1 MSVPADRMRRRVNF
15 VDEGATLP
23 SNTVPGIDDPIV
35 AAEKSRMANQR
46 QEYNRSL
53 RGRAEQFGQD
63 LVDEVPRALQALPGA
78 GGAVARLGMVP
89 RGIGA
94 ATAPLATGSTAAS
107 NLAAASTVAAAVPSA
122 AVLARNEAL
131 SSGVTPSAR
140 RAGTSRRG
148 GAPMAGSLDGT
159 RQVQTAPDAAD
170 TDYTFGP
177 ERVSTQ
183 QVEAPTLRGRQGA
196 IIANPGAMSVTD
208 RLRGLMSEF
217 KGSPSLRR
225 LAAEQIIGE
234 AQAREDN
241 FQGAQ
246 AENAAADRAQAD
258 MTMRSREAYADRRLR
273 ADMSNQDA
281 SQRSLNSDREYELG
295 RADRQLQAAEL
306 AIARRAAEAK
316 ASATAETAANQ
327 RTDDLVAAEMD
338 RDPTLTREQAIVRAN
353 AIATLEGKNT
363 QDSAVGRA
371 GDALAANA
379 LDSAIQRRVP
389 GNPFSR
395 GIDAL
400 SRGAMNL
407 YGSDLSA
414 ADDQVSRGEISPD
427 AYDARGLNWRERLQS
442 RLLPGR
448 SSTDVVLTDRN
459 GRNVQVDSAALGG
472 LTTEEYNRRVLLRR
486 STTE

>member
-1 MSVPADRMRRRVNF
+1 MSVPADRMRRR
-15 VDEGATLP
+15 T
-23 SNTVPGIDDPIV
+23 STVPTLEDLE
-35 AAEKSRMANQR
+35 AAQNAPAAPTRGFLR
-46 QEYNRSL
+46 QS
-53 RGRAEQFGQD
+53 
-63 LVDEVPRALQALPGA
+63 VDEVRSAARDAVRDPLDAIGRATAPLPGV
-78 GGAVARLGMVP
+78 GGSVARLGGLL
-89 RGIGA
+89 RGGGTAVGSA
-94 ATAPLATGSTAAS
+94 AAG
-107 NLAAASTVAAAVPSA
+107 NLAAGSTLAAVVPSV
-122 AVLARNEAL
+122 AVQARNEAL

-140 RAGTSRRG
+140 RAGARRRG

-316 ASATAETAANQ
+316 LGTATTANK
-327 RTDDLVAAEMD
+327 RTDDLVAAELE
-338 RDPTLTREQAIVRAN
+338 RDPTLTREQAIIRAN
-353 AIATLEGKNT
+353 AIATLEGEDT
-363 QDSAVGRA
+363 QASATGRA

-395 GIDAL
+395 GVDAA
-400 SRGAMNL
+400 SRGVMNL
-407 YGSDLSA
+407 FGSDLSA
-414 ADDQVSRGEISPD
+414 ADDQVLRGETSPD
-427 AYDARGLNWRERLQS
+427 AYDARGLTWRERLQS
-442 RLLPGR
+442 TLLPGR
-448 SSTDVVLTDRN
+448 SASDVVLTDRN

-472 LTTEEYNRRVLLRR
+472 LTTEEYNRRALLRR